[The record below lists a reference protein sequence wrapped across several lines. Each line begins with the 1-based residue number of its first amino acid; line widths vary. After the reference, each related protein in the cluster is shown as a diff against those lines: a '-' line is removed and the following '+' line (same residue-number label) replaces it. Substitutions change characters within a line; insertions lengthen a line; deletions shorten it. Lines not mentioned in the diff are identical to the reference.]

1 MVESIQ
7 AYYEKLVAQQNE
19 SIRKNLVKY
28 GLTKWEAVAPTLTSK
43 EFKYILDGYRKGI
56 TLQTHAFLA
65 HAFFQRL
72 VTKNQMKERTHESQG
87 PQPTIRVRSRRNQKQ
102 NSAEV
107 VNPIPFSFTNKELP
121 NYDKVDNMDNLY
133 AQLRD
138 ALSVRAKNVLLYN
151 DIYYFEDFLRFIST
165 DKNQF
170 VNLRNC
176 GKKTVKELDGLARII
191 LDYQNSIPNNEAK
204 RDNDVTNEGEQKE
217 AENAS
222 KLNIPIEDLG
232 FSVRS
237 LNCLKAAHIETLG
250 ELVSFNIV
258 DIRKFH
264 ALGKK
269 SLQEIENVVYSH
281 GLWFNFDAATYR
293 KENKIK
299 TQDLDPLIS
308 KLLQSSVISKIDIG
322 YAIAFKDKHGHYP
335 MIFLLY
341 KSLSYLT
348 EREQEV
354 VKKVWGMEKCPI
366 QSLSKIIPD
375 FSKWSA
381 ELSPLMTL
389 DEIAIKIGLT
399 RERTRQIY
407 EKAQRRIKSGAL
419 KNVVQYKDWDVY
431 GIGKDNLF
439 FFPDDLNNDC
449 IITEHGFLIEY
460 IQKNW
465 DTEWSNQFIMDV
477 PCISTN
483 FLYFINLLRGM
494 NPYWIDMEKKMV
506 SAHYIAK
513 EQITP
518 YFFINNRLEQ
528 FSYNRAIKEVLRL
541 QKVKKT
547 ENVFVPIKSYF
558 IDNESFWNKK
568 ISPTTIEKDS
578 IQQLLIWF
586 FQSLC
591 DAQIENQCILFKA
604 NEVDYGNKAYEI
616 LKAAGTRLHRDEI
629 FNRLQIVC
637 FEMGLSCNIT
647 NSSQITPYL
656 TKDPRIVS
664 IGKSS
669 FWGLK
674 EWGELIGSIRE
685 IALEIVNKIKE
696 PIHIEDL
703 TKRVIESRPDSNE
716 KSVSSIIR
724 QTTTTGEL
732 LLFYGDYIGC
742 PNRKYEKEYIIMP
755 QTFDEWLKAFN
766 DYVLK
771 NKHFPYYNQDGFEGY
786 LYRWH
791 FKASQLTE
799 LSSEEILKFEM
810 LEKNLAYYP
819 HNSTEYN
826 FLHNCNLYKKFVE
839 GNNRAINK
847 EDDPGLY
854 MWFYFTLRKYSSYND
869 NRKDYFSQL
878 LQYLSSILY

>member
-7 AYYEKLVAQQNE
+7 TYYEKLMALQTE
-19 SIRKNLVKY
+19 PIRNKLVKH
-28 GLTKWEAVAPTLTSK
+28 GLTKWETVVSVLTYE
-43 EFKYILDGYRKGI
+43 EFEYILNGYRKGRM
-56 TLQTHAFLA
+56 LQANSIFRRIA
-65 HAFFQRL
+65 KNKVKDRASEQQIQRAEYRVQSL
-72 VTKNQMKERTHESQG
+72 QSQNQDSTK
-87 PQPTIRVRSRRNQKQ
+87 VA
-102 NSAEV
+102 NSI
-107 VNPIPFSFTNKELP
+107 PILFTNAELT
-121 NYDKVDNMDNLY
+121 NCEEGDSINSLY
-133 AQLRD
+133 VQLRE

-151 DIYYFEDFLRFIST
+151 DLYYYDDFLQFISS
-165 DKNQF
+165 DNNQF

-204 RDNDVTNEGEQKE
+204 RDIDATNEGEQNK
-217 AENAS
+217 AEIAS
-222 KLNIPIEDLG
+222 KLKIPIMDLG

-237 LNCLKAAHIETLG
+237 LNCLKAANIKTLG

-293 KENKIK
+293 KENKIE

-322 YAIAFKDKHGHYP
+322 YAIAFKDRHGHYP

-348 EREQEV
+348 EREREV
-354 VKKVWGMEKCPI
+354 VKEIWGMKKCPI
-366 QSLSKIIPD
+366 QYLSEITPD
-375 FSKWSA
+375 FSKWSV
-381 ELSPLMTL
+381 EHSPLLTL

-419 KNVVQYKDWDVY
+419 KNIVQYKDWDVY

-494 NPYWIDMEKKMV
+494 NPYWIDKEKKMV

-568 ISPTTIEKDS
+568 ISPSTIEKDS

-591 DAQIENQCILFKA
+591 DVQIENQCILFKA
-604 NEVDYGNKAYEI
+604 NEVDYGDKAYEI
-616 LKAAGTRLHRDEI
+616 LKVAGTRLHRDEI

-656 TKDPRIVS
+656 TRDPRIFP

-669 FWGLK
+669 YWGLK

-685 IALEIVNKIKE
+685 IALEIVNKTKE

-703 TKRVIESRPDSNE
+703 TKRVIEIRPDSNE

-755 QTFDEWLKAFN
+755 QTFDDWLKAFN
-766 DYVLK
+766 DYVVK
-771 NKHFPYYNQDGFEGY
+771 NKHFPYYNQEGFECY

-791 FKASQLTE
+791 FKACQLTE

-810 LEKNLAYYP
+810 LEKNLAHYP
-819 HNSTEYN
+819 HNLTEYN

-839 GNNRAINK
+839 GNNRML
-847 EDDPGLY
+847 EETDDSELY
-854 MWFYFTLRKYSSYND
+854 KWFYSASLNYSTYKD